1 MMKINIRDLD
11 KYIGKLIVVDNHE
24 YKWMFKLLNY
34 NKLLNQATIT
44 QPIDILPKP
53 RFYDY
58 STCRDAENFNKIT
71 KEPIADF
78 YSYGLPTKEDLNLYR
93 KYTREARLLGTNNS
107 HYGTK

>member
-1 MMKINIRDLD
+1 MEINICNID
-11 KYIGKLIVVDNHE
+11 KYIGKLIVVDNHQ
-24 YKWMFKLLNY
+24 YRWMFKLLNY
-34 NKLLNQATIT
+34 NKLLHQATIT

-53 RFYDY
+53 RFYEY

-71 KEPIADF
+71 KEPIVDF

-93 KYTREARLLGTNNS
+93 KYTREARLLGTNKS